1 MVKLPRDVSGDR
13 AVKAFGR
20 AGFVVDHQTG
30 SHVILTHSEDQRK
43 RLSVPSHRTLKPGL
57 LSKLI
62 KDSGL
67 TVEQFV
73 ALL

>member
-1 MVKLPRDVSGDR
+1 MAKLPREVSGDR

-30 SHVILTHSEDQRK
+30 NHIILTHPEDPRK
-43 RLSVPSHRTLKPGL
+43 RLSVPRHRTLKPGL

-67 TVEQFV
+67 TVEQFIE
-73 ALL
+73 LL